1 MPWAPVK
8 VEQKDPVP
16 APTPGFPV
24 APEGSTPGIG
34 MSGTMFCPR
43 FRAPCMKNACMF
55 WVELTYAPGTKDERR
70 VGHCT
75 DYWQTIVM
83 TEWTDQLKKL
93 TLLLSRMLPSEKNGQ
108 DP

>member
-1 MPWAPVK
+1 MKMPWAPVK
-8 VEQKDPVP
+8 VQNPAP

-24 APEGSTPGIG
+24 DPQGSTPGIG

-55 WVELTYAPGTKDERR
+55 WVELTYAQGTQDEQR

-83 TEWTDQLKKL
+83 TEQTEQIKRLIA
-93 TLLLSRMLPSEKNGQ
+93 LLSRLVPSDKNGQ
-108 DP
+108 TP